1 MGKRLASCA
10 GGAALLLG
18 WFGHERPAHADVNPT
33 QQCIDAHA
41 NGQVARGQGDLLQA
55 KQLFLSCAADG
66 CPQMIRDDCA
76 KFGSEVE
83 AALPSVVVVARSSSG
98 QDLPSATVRI
108 DDGGEALPVDG
119 RALSINP
126 GRHVFKVTTPD
137 GSSATVTTVVR
148 EAEKYQ
154 RIAAQIVVSAQPG
167 AEGAPARPAAPER
180 GVSPLVY
187 VFGGLG
193 VVAASS
199 FTYFA
204 LDGRRKEKELDACAP
219 DCNRSDVDAMR
230 RSYLIGDVSLGVAVA
245 SLGLGA
251 YFLFRPP
258 PSSSSSGANA
268 VSLSTSAD
276 LSAIRIRA
284 RIDF

>member
-1 MGKRLASCA
+1 MRKRFASCA
-10 GGAALLLG
+10 LGACLLLAWLG
-18 WFGHERPAHADVNPT
+18 RTGPAHAESNPT

-41 NGQVARGQGDLLQA
+41 NGQVARGQGELLQA

-66 CPQMIRDDCA
+66 CPQVIRDDCA

-83 AALPSVVVVARSSSG
+83 AALPSVVVVARTSSG

-108 DDGGEALPVDG
+108 DEAGDALPVDG

-126 GRHVFKVTTPD
+126 GRHVFKIATPD
-137 GSSATVTTVVR
+137 GSTAAVTTVIR

-154 RIAAQIVVSAQPG
+154 RVVAQVAVRAQP
-167 AEGAPARPAAPER
+167 ASDTPEPEPNER

-187 VFGGLG
+187 VFGGMGL
-193 VVAASS
+193 VAASS

-204 LDGRRKEKELDACAP
+204 LDGRSKEKTLDKCAP
-219 DCNRSDVDAMR
+219 DCARSDVDAMR

-245 SLGLGA
+245 SLGVGA
-251 YFLFRPP
+251 YFLFRSPA
-258 PSSSSSGANA
+258 PSQSSGANR

-284 RIDF
+284 RVEF